1 MQIRW
6 KIEAVVRSMSKLE
19 CNKQKASPKYQHPS
33 TDRIMLNGITI
44 TPSNRS
50 ARARDIT
57 SMLSAELSSS
67 PFDALL
73 KRQEKDRKMVQSL
86 LHSTNPPVVATVPHG
101 KMTPQVISKTF
112 VESFE
117 WVMENYQRDE
127 KD

>member
-1 MQIRW
+1 
-6 KIEAVVRSMSKLE
+6 MSKLE

-57 SMLSAELSSS
+57 SMLQSHHPSVHKHQSRFE
-67 PFDALL
+67 ALV
-73 KRQEKDRKMVQSL
+73 KGQEKERKMVWVL
-86 LHSTNPPVVATVPHG
+86 LDNTNPPVVATVPLR
-101 KMTPQVISKTF
+101 KMTPQDNSETF
-112 VESFE
+112 VEPFE
-117 WVMENYQRDE
+117 WATENYQWDE